1 MAWTASSPVGGLQF
15 SDDYL
20 KRSRPSKEVF
30 KMRILSALVS
40 VFLAFLLFMTGARF
54 LLLLFNA
61 NKGNEIVHWILSRSD
76 YWVQPFLNIFHLT
89 NKAVGDTGGV
99 VEPAS
104 LIAFIVYLIVGSLVL
119 ALLNRDAVRWLR

>member
-1 MAWTASSPVGGLQF
+1 
-15 SDDYL
+15 
-20 KRSRPSKEVF
+20 
-30 KMRILSALVS
+30 MRILSALVS
-40 VFLAFLLFMTGARF
+40 FFLAFLLFMTGGRF

-76 YWVQPFLNIFHLT
+76 YWVKPFVDIFHLT
-89 NKAVGDTGGV
+89 NKAVSDTGGV

-119 ALLNRDAVRWLR
+119 ALLNGMLFGGFGNRRTSREA

>member
-1 MAWTASSPVGGLQF
+1 
-15 SDDYL
+15 
-20 KRSRPSKEVF
+20 
-30 KMRILSALVS
+30 MRILSALVS
-40 VFLAFLLFMTGARF
+40 FFLAFLLFMTGARF

-119 ALLNRDAVRWLR
+119 ALLNGMLFGGFGNRRTSREA